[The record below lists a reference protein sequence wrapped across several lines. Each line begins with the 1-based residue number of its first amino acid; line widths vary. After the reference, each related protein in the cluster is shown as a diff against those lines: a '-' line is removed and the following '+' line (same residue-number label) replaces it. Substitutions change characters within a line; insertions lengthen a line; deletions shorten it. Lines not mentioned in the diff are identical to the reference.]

1 MEKSINPNLHYNY
14 KPTDLKA
21 MNPVTLAFIGD
32 SVFSDYIRRY
42 LLATGIQNVNH
53 LTKKSICFVNAS
65 GQAAAVRA
73 LQPILS
79 EEENDLVRRGRNSHS
94 HVPKNAKAIDYRY
107 ATGFEALLGYLSLSG
122 QTDRLE
128 FLISQGIQIIE
139 EKLKQPKK

>member
-1 MEKSINPNLHYNY
+1 MEKSLKNNFHCQY

-42 LLATGIQNVNH
+42 LLSTGIQNVNR
-53 LTKKSICFVNAS
+53 LTKKSINFVNAN
-65 GQAAAVRA
+65 GQATAVRA
-73 LQPILS
+73 LQPLLS
-79 EEENDLVRRGRNSHS
+79 DEENDLVRRGRNSHS

-122 QTDRLE
+122 QTERLE
-128 FLISQGIQIIE
+128 FLIEQGIQVIE
-139 EKLKQPKK
+139 ETLHTSKK